1 VGDARSLKRYL
12 QSLCGVPRFRQRLIA
27 DGRALEDDFRRLEAG
42 DIQLVLLSFCEASDA
57 EAGELHLAA
66 REGRV
71 SEVEEMLSR
80 PLHPDSTSKEVW
92 YTPLYAASHRGDVEM
107 VRLLLEASA
116 DKDDTR
122 CHGFTPLGIACVLGR
137 ANVASVLLEAGV
149 DKDKDCTWE
158 GATPL
163 GAAAD
168 HGREET
174 VRLMLEAGA
183 DKEKP
188 WGDGMTPLGAAA
200 LKGRVKAA
208 RLLLDA
214 GAEKDCRCQGGA
226 TPLGL
231 ASSRGFP
238 TIVQMLLKAGA
249 DKDACRRDG
258 TTPLGVA
265 ARKGAACHRSMV
277 QHATGPL
284 PVCSYRPAPTRTS
297 QAELMGHHLWASL
310 PAREMLK
317 WCTCC

>member
-1 VGDARSLKRYL
+1 EVAALPPEEVGDVRSLKRYL
-12 QSLCGVPRFRQRLIA
+12 QDLCGVPRFRQRLIT
-27 DGRALEDDFRRLEAG
+27 DGRALEDDGRRLEAG
-42 DIQLVLLSFCEASDA
+42 DLQLVLLAFGEAS
-57 EAGELHLAA
+57 EAGAADLSLAV
-66 REGRV
+66 REGRA

-92 YTPLYAASHRGDVEM
+92 YTPLYAASHKGDVEM

-149 DKDKDCTWE
+149 DKDSYCTWE
-158 GATPL
+158 GHTPL

-168 HGREET
+168 HGREAT

-200 LKGRVKAA
+200 LKGRLKAA

-214 GAEKDCRCQGGA
+214 GAEKECRCQGGA

-231 ASSRGFP
+231 ASSQGFP
-238 TIVQMLLKAGA
+238 SLVQMLLEARWYDPAWRGCTQRCSMPHVHCPFA
-249 DKDACRRDG
+249 LIGQRR
-258 TTPLGVA
+258 
-265 ARKGAACHRSMV
+265 
-277 QHATGPL
+277 
-284 PVCSYRPAPTRTS
+284 
-297 QAELMGHHLWASL
+297 
-310 PAREMLK
+310 
-317 WCTCC
+317 